1 MVDTT
6 VYGGVACAYGVN
18 ADAGVGT
25 DEGKE
30 I

>member
-1 MVDTT
+1 MVDSIAC
-6 VYGGVACAYGVN
+6 GGVACAYGVN
-18 ADAGVGT
+18 ADAGMGA